1 MKHQAYFDRALKS
14 RDTRFARIFDKMGY
28 RTTDMVAA
36 EPAPV
41 AEVDIAALR
50 ADYQRLFGTKPYM
63 GWDASVL
70 TTKIAEKRAAA

>member
-1 MKHQAYFDRALKS
+1 MKHQDYFDRALKS
-14 RDTRFARIFDKMGY
+14 RDTRYARIFDKMGY

-41 AEVDIAALR
+41 VAIDIATLR
-50 ADYQRLFGTKPYM
+50 AEYHGLFGTKPYM

-70 TTKIAEKRAAA
+70 STKIAEKRAAA